1 MRGRLLLTLF
11 LTVSFP
17 SAFVSHPTVFAQTK
31 SIPAP
36 ADVLGFTPGDDRKL
50 ASWAKV
56 VEYFQKLAAASD
68 RVKFEEIG
76 KSTMGAPFVYA
87 TISAPENLRRLNEF
101 KEIQRQLADP
111 RLLGAGNADA
121 PVRNSRTK
129 EAGEGA
135 RAPSDSKA
143 AQLIARGKTVVA
155 ITCGIHSTEVGS
167 YLSSMLI
174 AYQLASS
181 NEPEVQEILKNT
193 IILLVPSTNPDGV
206 DIVNNWYQKTLGTP
220 YEGTDPPE
228 LYHKY
233 TGHDD
238 NRDWYAFTQVETQ
251 LVVDKILNVWHPQ
264 IVHDIHQQGAFGSR
278 LFLPP
283 YMQPVEP
290 NVPKQ
295 IVEGYTELGNYLAKE
310 MRATGY
316 KGITT
321 DSTYDAWSPS
331 RAYSHYHGGVRILQE
346 TASCR
351 LASPITVKFDQLNS
365 REGYDPKKESANYGP
380 LWMGGEWHIRDIT
393 NTMTSVAFLLLKHA
407 AQNREHWLQRFYEVE
422 TEAVRPRRVGDIA
435 AFTIPKLRNHNDTDR
450 LLNILHR
457 GGVEIYEHTGSPRAR
472 AFSGGDFVSPLA
484 QPYGGFAKA
493 LLELQHY
500 PDLRNDKGQP
510 IPPYDV
516 TAHSLAVLMGI
527 QANPLISIPSGIR
540 KLRDDELPRVFE
552 VFPGSVSYFW
562 PLTFSAVYKSHVPAI
577 DEGWTRF
584 LLDSKDGRYASIED
598 QEIRKGNLY
607 RPGLRVIIIPDQPR
621 AQIVNGHRKGTMPDE
636 YTGGLGEQGVKA
648 LREFVEAGGTLVCLN
663 RASDFAIEQFKLPV
677 KDVVDGLPRTDFY
690 VPGSILRIELDT
702 SNPIAAGMP
711 KESIA
716 WAENSPVFELT
727 ERSAGILP
735 ANPQGGLN
743 ASEKTAFALR
753 AHAGRDARA
762 PSAADVHAKVI
773 AWYPKDK
780 DPLLSGWLLG
790 ADRIKGKA
798 ALVEITMGKGRIILF
813 GFRPQYRGQSLATY
827 PLFFNAISNK

>member
-1 MRGRLLLTLF
+1 MKRRLLLTLASLLF
-11 LTVSFP
+11 IAVSIQ
-17 SAFVSHPTVFAQTK
+17 SDAIRLHTAALAQTK
-31 SIPAP
+31 TIPAP
-36 ADVLGFTPGDDRKL
+36 SDVLGFTPGDDRKL

-56 VEYFQKLAAASD
+56 VEYFQRLAATSD

-76 KSTMGAPFVYA
+76 KTTMGAPFVYA
-87 TISAPENLRRLNEF
+87 TISSPENLAHLDEY
-101 KEIQRQLADP
+101 KDIQRQLADP
-111 RLLGAGNADA
+111 RTLGSPTHLMMAD
-121 PVRNSRTK
+121 R
-129 EAGEGA
+129 
-135 RAPSDSKA
+135 KA
-143 AQLIARGKTVVA
+143 ASLIQRGKTIVA

-174 AYQLASS
+174 AYRLASS
-181 NEPEVQEILKNT
+181 NDPEVQEILKNT

-283 YMQPVEP
+283 YMKPVEP

-310 MRATGY
+310 MRGAGF

-351 LASPITVKFDQLNS
+351 LATPITVKFEQL
-365 REGYDPKKESANYGP
+365 RPGEGYDPRKEAANFGP
-380 LWMGGEWHIRDIT
+380 VWQGGEWHIRDIT
-393 NTMTSVAFLLLKHA
+393 NTMTTVAFLLLKHA
-407 AQNREHWLQRFYEVE
+407 AQNREHWLQRFYEIE
-422 TEAVRPRRVGDIA
+422 KEAVRPRKTGELQGFEITGGEGD
-435 AFTIPKLRNHNDTDR
+435 PLLLRHI
-450 LLNILHR
+450 LNR
-457 GGVEIYEHTGSPRAR
+457 GGVDVDYGHPASVPKGNLAPIVMYISM
-472 AFSGGDFVSPLA
+472 A
-484 QPYGGFAKA
+484 QPYAGFAKA
-493 LLELQHY
+493 LLESQHY
-500 PDLRNDKGQP
+500 PDLRDATGRP

-516 TAHSLAVLMGI
+516 TAHSLPLLMGI
-527 QANPLISIPSGIR
+527 NVRAAYSRMSYKRVRIE
-540 KLRDDELPRVFE
+540 DDVDLK
-552 VFPGSVSYFW
+552 SYYKDTR
-562 PLTFSAVYKSHVPAI
+562 LAVYKSYVPSM
-577 DEGWTRF
+577 DEGWTRWVLQQRRSAPF
-584 LLDSKDGRYASIED
+584 ATLMDAEARAGKLAGRFD
-598 QEIRKGNLY
+598 T
-607 RPGLRVIIIPDQPR
+607 IIIPDQPR
-621 AQIVNGHRKGTMPDE
+621 AAILNGHRAGTMPPE
-636 YTGGLGEQGVKA
+636 YTGGLGAEGVKA
-648 LREFVEAGGTLVCLN
+648 LREFVEQGGTLVCLN

-677 KDVVDGLPRTDFY
+677 RDVVDGLPRTDFY

-702 SNPIAAGMP
+702 TDPIAKGMP

-716 WAENSPVFELT
+716 WAENSPVFELV
-727 ERSAGILP
+727 RIGSG
-735 ANPQGGLN
+735 
-743 ASEKTAFALR
+743 SDR
-753 AHAGRDARA
+753 VD
-762 PSAADVHAKVI
+762 PSNVHAI

-790 ADRIKGKA
+790 GDRIKGKA
-798 ALVEITMGKGRIILF
+798 ALVEVRLGKGRIILF
-813 GFRPQYRGQSLATY
+813 GFRAQYRGQSLATY
-827 PLFFNAISNK
+827 PLFFNAISSR

>member
-1 MRGRLLLTLF
+1 MRKRASLILAALL
-11 LTVSFP
+11 
-17 SAFVSHPTVFAQTK
+17 FVILSTEYGAIFQRTFAQ
-31 SIPAP
+31 SRAIPAP

-87 TISAPENLRRLNEF
+87 TISAPENLKRLSEF
-101 KEIQRQLADP
+101 KDIQRQLADP
-111 RLLGAGNADA
+111 RILGSPTNPALAD
-121 PVRNSRTK
+121 R
-129 EAGEGA
+129 
-135 RAPSDSKA
+135 KA
-143 AQLIARGKTVVA
+143 ADLIKRGKTIVA

-174 AYQLASS
+174 AYRLASS
-181 NEPEVQEILKNT
+181 NDPEVQEILRNT
-193 IILLVPSTNPDGV
+193 IVLLVPSTNPDGV

-238 NRDWYAFTQVETQ
+238 NRDWYPFTQVETQ

-351 LASPITVKFDQLNS
+351 LATPITLKFDQL
-365 REGYDPKKESANYGP
+365 RPGEGYDPRKEAANFGP
-380 LWMGGEWHIRDIT
+380 VWQGGEWHIGDIT
-393 NTMTSVAFLLLKHA
+393 RTMTTVAFFLLKHA
-407 AQNREHWLQRFYEVE
+407 AQNREHWLQRFYEIE
-422 TEAVRPRRVGDIA
+422 KEAVRPRKSGDLQAMFITPSPEQRFTGMFPGRASNILESILLTAGLEVHDANPFRVGA
-435 AFTIPKLRNHNDTDR
+435 RSYPRGTAVIPMNQPYADF
-450 LLNILHR
+450 
-457 GGVEIYEHTGSPRAR
+457 AR
-472 AFSGGDFVSPLA
+472 AVLIPRR
-484 QPYGGFAKA
+484 
-493 LLELQHY
+493 Y
-500 PDLRNDKGQP
+500 PDLRDATGRP

-516 TAHSLAVLMGI
+516 TAHTLPLLMNV
-527 QANPLISIPSGIR
+527 QVEEVTVPFRYSSMRIPGR
-540 KLRDDELPRVFE
+540 GMNGGCGDAATPPRAI
-552 VFPGSVSYFW
+552 YR
-562 PLTFSAVYKSHVPAI
+562 SAVPTM
-577 DEGWTRF
+577 DEGWTRWV
-584 LLDSKDGRYASIED
+584 LDKQECTRYRSVD
-598 QEIRKGNLY
+598 DKQIRRGHLY
-607 RPGLRVIIIPDQPR
+607 PDLEKIIIPDQPR
-621 AQIVNGHRKGTMPDE
+621 AAILNGHRKGTMPDE
-636 YTGGLGEQGVKA
+636 YTGGLGEQGVQA

-677 KDVVDGLPRTDFY
+677 RDVVDGLPRTDFY

-702 SNPIAAGMP
+702 SDPIAEGMP

-716 WAENSPVFELT
+716 WAENSPVFEVLPGL
-727 ERSAGILP
+727 SKYWAGD
-735 ANPQGGLN
+735 GL
-743 ASEKTAFALR
+743 ASTQTPLSSLE
-753 AHAGRDARA
+753 
-762 PSAADVHAKVI
+762 SVKVI

-790 ADRIKGKA
+790 GDRIKGKA
-798 ALVEITMGKGRIILF
+798 ALVEVTMGKGRIILF

-827 PLFFNAISNK
+827 PLFFNAITSH

>member
-1 MRGRLLLTLF
+1 MRKRLSLILAALF
-11 LTVSFP
+11 FIALSIQPDAILRHTTASPLV
-17 SAFVSHPTVFAQTK
+17 AQR

-36 ADVLGFTPGDDRKL
+36 EDVLGFRPGDDRKL

-56 VEYFQKLAAASD
+56 VEYFQKLAAAND

-76 KSTMGAPFVYA
+76 KSTMGRPFVYA
-87 TISAPENLRRLNEF
+87 TISAPENLKRLAEF

-111 RLLGAGNADA
+111 RLLGSPTNSSLAD
-121 PVRNSRTK
+121 RK
-129 EAGEGA
+129 A
-135 RAPSDSKA
+135 RD
-143 AQLIARGKTVVA
+143 LIARGKTVIA

-174 AYQLASS
+174 AYRLASS
-181 NEPEVQEILKNT
+181 NEPEIQDILKNT

-283 YMQPVEP
+283 YMNPVEP

-295 IVEGYTELGNYLAKE
+295 IVAGYTELGNYIAKE
-310 MRATGY
+310 MRGAGF

-351 LASPITVKFDQLNS
+351 LATPITVKFEQL
-365 REGYDPKKESANYGP
+365 RPGEGYDPRKEAANFGP
-380 LWMGGEWHIRDIT
+380 VWQGGEWHIRDIT
-393 NTMTSVAFLLLKHA
+393 NTMTTVAFFLLKHA
-407 AQNREHWLQRFYEVE
+407 AQNREHWLQRFYEIE
-422 TEAVRPRRVGDIA
+422 KEAVRPRKTGEIFGFVFDAPGMGSE
-435 AFTIPKLRNHNDTDR
+435 TLRGIFEH
-450 LLNILHR
+450 
-457 GGVEIYEHTGSPRAR
+457 GGVSVSAIQ
-472 AFSGGDFVSPLA
+472 SGYLVRMD
-484 QPYGGFAKA
+484 QPYGAFAKA
-493 LLELQHY
+493 VLEAQHY
-500 PDLRNDKGQP
+500 PDLRDQKGSP
-510 IPPYDV
+510 IQPYDV
-516 TAHSLAVLMGI
+516 TAHTLSLLLNLNATPVY
-527 QANPLISIPSGIR
+527 APFKSNPARWGMSGADYGR
-540 KLRDDELPRVFE
+540 CPRVADR
-552 VFPGSVSYFW
+552 YA
-562 PLTFSAVYKSHVPAI
+562 LYKSHVAAI
-577 DEGWTRF
+577 DEGWTRWV
-584 LLDSKDGRYASIED
+584 LETQRDRRCIAVSSLEDSEARAS
-598 QEIRKGNLY
+598 NLHS
-607 RPGLRVIIIPDQPR
+607 RFDTIIIPDQPR
-621 AQIVNGHRKGTMPDE
+621 AAILNGHRAGSMPPE
-636 YTGGLGEQGVKA
+636 YTGGLGAEGVKA
-648 LREFVEAGGTLVCLN
+648 LREFVEQGGTLICLN
-663 RASDFAIEQFKLPV
+663 RASDFAIEQFKLPIR
-677 KDVVDGLPRTDFY
+677 DVVDGLPRTDFY

-702 SNPIAAGMP
+702 TNPIAAGMP

-716 WAENSPVFELT
+716 WAENSPVFEVP
-727 ERSAGILP
+727 AGIEQIVTLGQDGKP
-735 ANPQGGLN
+735 VDKPV
-743 ASEKTAFALR
+743 S
-753 AHAGRDARA
+753 
-762 PSAADVHAKVI
+762 DVRVI
-773 AWYPKDK
+773 AWYPRDR

-790 ADRIKGKA
+790 GDRIKGKA
-798 ALVEITMGKGRIILF
+798 ALVEVGMGKGRIILF

-827 PLFFNAISNK
+827 PLFFNAITLK

>member
-1 MRGRLLLTLF
+1 MRKRASLILASLLLVLLLPDRGAISQRTL
-11 LTVSFP
+11 
-17 SAFVSHPTVFAQTK
+17 AQTK
-31 SIPAP
+31 AIPAP

-68 RVKFEEIG
+68 RVKLEEVG

-87 TISAPENLRRLNEF
+87 TISAPDNLQRLDEF
-101 KEIQRQLADP
+101 KLIQRQLSDP
-111 RLLGAGNADA
+111 RGLGSWNAEYPLRYAGGKDM
-121 PVRNSRTK
+121 RDRD
-129 EAGEGA
+129 
-135 RAPSDSKA
+135 RKA
-143 AQLIARGKTVVA
+143 VELMARGKTVVA

-174 AYQLASS
+174 AYRLASS

-251 LVVDKILNVWHPQ
+251 LVVEKILNVWHPQ
-264 IVHDIHQQGAFGSR
+264 IVHDIHQQGQFGSR

-351 LASPITVKFDQLNS
+351 LATPITVRFDQL
-365 REGYDPKKESANYGP
+365 RAGEGYDPRKETPNFGP
-380 LWMGGEWHIRDIT
+380 IWQGGEWHIRDIT

-407 AQNREHWLQRFYEVE
+407 AQNREHWLQRFYEIE
-422 TEAVRPRRVGDIA
+422 KEAVWPAKPDNVAAYVIPARKSETLEQTKSRRALIE
-435 AFTIPKLRNHNDTDR
+435 
-450 LLNILHR
+450 ILER
-457 GGVEIYEHTGSPRAR
+457 AGVEITPVGPSPKTSKYFKEA
-472 AFSGGDFVSPLA
+472 AWVINLA
-484 QPYGGFAKA
+484 QPNAPFARA
-493 LLELQHY
+493 LLRPQIY
-500 PDLRNDKGQP
+500 PDLRDSTGRP

-516 TAHSLAVLMGI
+516 TAHALPLLMNVEVVPASAPIKYEPIGPGFFGGGG
-527 QANPLISIPSGIR
+527 QSCSPQPLVG
-540 KLRDDELPRVFE
+540 L
-552 VFPGSVSYFW
+552 
-562 PLTFSAVYKSHVPAI
+562 YKSFVPAM
-577 DEGWTRF
+577 DEGWTRWVLTKRLEWDHCF
-584 LLDSKDGRYASIED
+584 RYESLTDGLIRSGS
-598 QEIRKGNLY
+598 IRKFQTI
-607 RPGLRVIIIPDQPR
+607 VIPDQPR
-621 AQIVNGHRKGTMPDE
+621 LATLNGHRKGAMPDE
-636 YTGGLGEQGVKA
+636 FTGGLGEQGVKA

-677 KDVVDGLPRTDFY
+677 RDVVDGLPRTDFY

-702 SNPIAAGMP
+702 NDPITKGMP

-716 WAENSPVFELT
+716 WVENSPVFEVL
-727 ERSAGILP
+727 ERTAVILP
-735 ANPQGGLN
+735 AIPPNEPDEQ
-743 ASEKTAFALR
+743 FALR

-762 PSAADVHAKVI
+762 PDTSQIQARVL
-773 AWYPKDK
+773 AWYPKEK

-790 ADRIKGKA
+790 ADRLKGKA
-798 ALVEITMGKGRIILF
+798 ALVEVTMGKGRIILF
-813 GFRPQYRGQSLATY
+813 GFRAQYRGQSLATY
-827 PLFFNAISNK
+827 PLFFNAIIQRN

>member
-1 MRGRLLLTLF
+1 MKHFNLDLRRPYMPKRTLLALATLLF
-11 LTVSFP
+11 IALSTQPGFI
-17 SAFVSHPTVFAQTK
+17 SHSVAFAQTK

-36 ADVLGFTPGDDRKL
+36 GDVLGFTPGDDRKL

-87 TISAPENLRRLNEF
+87 TISAPENLKRLDEF
-101 KEIQRQLADP
+101 KNIQRQLADP
-111 RLLGAGNADA
+111 RILGAGSPDV
-121 PVRNSRTK
+121 PVRNEREARTS
-129 EAGEGA
+129 AA
-135 RAPSDSKA
+135 SADRKA
-143 AQLIARGKTVVA
+143 ADLIKRGKTIVA

-167 YLSSMLI
+167 YLSSILI
-174 AYQLASS
+174 AYRLASS
-181 NEPEVQEILKNT
+181 NEPEVQDILRNT

-220 YEGTDPPE
+220 YEGSDPPE

-295 IVEGYTELGNYLAKE
+295 IVEGYTELGNYLAKA
-310 MRATGY
+310 MRAAGF

-346 TASCR
+346 SASCR
-351 LASPITVKFDQLNS
+351 LATPITVPFDRLQS
-365 REGYDPKKESANYGP
+365 REGYDPQKESANFGP
-380 LWMGGEWHIRDIT
+380 LWKGGEWHLRDIT
-393 NTMTSVAFLLLKHA
+393 NQMTTVTFLLLKHA
-407 AQNREHWLQRFYEVE
+407 AQNREHWLQKFYETE
-422 TEAVRPRRVGDIA
+422 KEAVRPRETPELFAIIVPTAPHRADV
-435 AFTIPKLRNHNDTDR
+435 LS
-450 LLNILHR
+450 ILER
-457 GGVEIYEHTGSPRAR
+457 AGVQI
-472 AFSGGDFVSPLA
+472 DSPLPFTA
-484 QPYGGFAKA
+484 DGVNYPDGTTVIRMDQPYSSFAKA
-493 LLELQHY
+493 LLERQHY
-500 PDLRNDKGQP
+500 PDMRDASGRP
-510 IPPYDV
+510 IQPYDV
-516 TAHSLAVLMGI
+516 TAHTLSLLMGV
-527 QANPLISIPSGIR
+527 NP
-540 KLRDDELPRVFE
+540 VF
-552 VFPGSVSYFW
+552 
-562 PLTFSAVYKSHVPAI
+562 VYKPFQYKLLPGRGYGGCTGGGPVEARIALYKSYVPAI
-577 DEGWTRF
+577 DEGWTHWIIEHGHPYF
-584 LLDSKDGRYASIED
+584 LKVRYSEIED
-598 QEIRKGNLY
+598 AEMRAS
-607 RPGLRVIIIPDQPR
+607 GLAKKYDAIIIPDQPR
-621 AQIVNGHRKGTMPDE
+621 AAILNGHRKGTMPDE

-648 LREFVEAGGTLVCLN
+648 LRDFVEAGGTLVCLN

-677 KDVVDGLPRTDFY
+677 RDVVDGLPRTDFY

-711 KESIA
+711 GESIA
-716 WAENSPVFELT
+716 WLENSPVFEVLQAT
-727 ERSAGILP
+727 
-735 ANPQGGLN
+735 
-743 ASEKTAFALR
+743 LR
-753 AHAGRDARA
+753 VGDQVLAE
-762 PSAADVHAKVI
+762 PKVHAI
-773 AWYPKDK
+773 AWYPTDK

-790 ADRIKGKA
+790 ADRVKGKA
-798 ALVEITMGKGRIILF
+798 ALVEVDIGKGRVILF

-827 PLFFNAISNK
+827 PLFFNSIIAGRL